1 MSSKSS
7 EFEMWRGA
15 VIPASVVGVITTIV
29 MTFLRGRSGFV
40 GGVVAEFIV
49 IIFFAI
55 HLIISKYS
63 RNLEPIMTMALVLIS
78 YFTKLVV
85 LGAFLLFVVNLIPHR
100 DLDRL
105 SFGVGAIA
113 ITFAWLAGE
122 IRAFL
127 KLRLH
132 LPLPSD
138 SSHTPESRK

>member
-15 VIPASVVGVITTIV
+15 VIPASVTGVITTIV

-78 YFTKLVV
+78 YFTKLIV

-138 SSHTPESRK
+138 LSHTAESGK